1 MVVRCASTASTTTGL
16 GSEVL
21 RSIDVECMM
30 MDESREVALF
40 GVVVASIADLAR
52 VFTSFYKLEV
62 GWWKMEEAMAG
73 ACAQGAISGVVGEP
87 AMAEDEE
94 QVPVFVYR
102 LC

>member
-1 MVVRCASTASTTTGL
+1 
-16 GSEVL
+16 
-21 RSIDVECMM
+21 MM

-52 VFTSFYKLEV
+52 VFASFYKLEV

-87 AMAEDEE
+87 AMAEGEE
-94 QVPVFVYR
+94 QVPVFLYC